1 VRGPVFIDVPVRAQA
16 FADALAQRGFARQ
29 RPFVRMALEATPVL
43 VASTGLFAVAGP
55 EFG

>member
-1 VRGPVFIDVPVRAQA
+1 
-16 FADALAQRGFARQ
+16 
-29 RPFVRMALEATPVL
+29 MALEATPVL